1 MLPADHASCPV
12 LNSVYLSLADTAGQG
27 LGPNFSVAVSFQ
39 PNLSGHL
46 NRTTSFS
53 PGGLQLSEPRAADCA
68 KLGNRWS
75 AVAKKI
81 TGRTGQQ
88 CAQRWRH
95 KVNPHIKKE
104 KWTDDE
110 DDRLAMLVRQYGSA
124 WAEIARRMRGRTD
137 QQCMGRWRRHLDPS
151 IRREAWSANEDAL
164 LVRMYQEFGSQW
176 SRISKAVAGRTAQQC
191 RARWFQLQPNG
202 GPDGRMMP
210 SGRSSAR
217 RPARRAH
224 NDEFDEDDDDDDLGE
239 EFDDDEDF
247 GDEEGEGS
255 GAGDEEARASR
266 LDSIAEGDGYDDR
279 GRSHHILP
287 LASPRG
293 PNRMYAPRDK
303 VNGFARAP
311 PPGRRPVPMG
321 IIGRIPGTGYRP
333 EPKLEGEPATPMP
346 KPLSPMQSLPQRSQN
361 GRQKG
366 HNTSARPGGM
376 QGQQHNRMSDSWVSS
391 NTVLR
396 KSGHPHG
403 GHFAASTA
411 FPNWIGGN
419 PDGDDTSAPPTPAGR
434 TLGQRGGNPPDEL
447 SPPAMLGSPLSR
459 QTGRRAEAQLL
470 NGHTSPLP
478 WNAHTTPAGERL
490 FASPSPRK
498 RPAPG
503 ALPLGTSPLRNAS
516 RPTST
521 FPNLPITEASK
532 PRIGPHNG
540 FNTPGNICLG
550 PAATMATPPK
560 DSSAQPPRVPD
571 GQSSPQASQSPLPNG
586 FNSPAE
592 ASAAPQDGSSQ
603 DTDAF
608 ECTLPQNP
616 GTVTSSA
623 GGSDRISPIFGGP
636 HPSPGQYW
644 RSSPT
649 NSVLSLLR
657 SPTGGPA
664 YKADLLASPDFS
676 ALVHSPTSAEKL
688 VAAHAAGIPLPKA
701 LATLASQ
708 QGRPG
713 LAPGVQMLL
722 NGHVQDDGDENN
734 AGPAARCSRKV
745 VRKLI
750 NAAPGHI
757 VAAALAAQQGPKG
770 DGHPSADGISESPT
784 KKSRSEMLS
793 VQPLQTHQPSRLQG
807 SSTTVRPRSEQ
818 ARQRFLAMMDTI

>member
-1 MLPADHASCPV
+1 MTLTCDVACMLGRSLEGVGPEPSGCRPTGSHCAMPMPTTVNGRPV
-12 LNSVYLSLADTAGQG
+12 KTGSWTPQEDKLLADWQ
-27 LGPNFSVAVSFQ
+27 
-39 PNLSGHL
+39 
-46 NRTTSFS
+46 
-53 PGGLQLSEPRAADCA
+53 A

-81 TGRTGQQ
+81 SGRTGQQ

-110 DDRLAMLVRQYGSA
+110 DDRLAMLVRQFGSA

-151 IRREAWSANEDAL
+151 IRREAWGANEDAL
-164 LVRMYQEFGSQW
+164 LVRMYAEFGSQW

-202 GPDGRMMP
+202 GPEGRIMP

-217 RPARRAH
+217 RASRRSH
-224 NDEFDEDDDDDDLGE
+224 PDEFDEDDDDDDLGE
-239 EFDDDEDF
+239 DFDDDDDC

-255 GAGDEEARASR
+255 GAGDEDGQASR
-266 LDSIAEGDGYDDR
+266 LDGVTEVDDGSYDDR
-279 GRSHHILP
+279 GRQPHILP

-303 VNGFARAP
+303 VNAFDRAP
-311 PPGRRPVPMG
+311 YIGRRPVPTG
-321 IIGRIPGTGYRP
+321 VIRRLPGSGYRA
-333 EPKLEGEPATPMP
+333 EPKMEGEPATPLP
-346 KPLSPMQSLPQRSQN
+346 KSLSPLHHLPLRSQN

-366 HNTSARPGGM
+366 HSSSARPDGM
-376 QGQQHNRMSDSWVSS
+376 QMQHRNRMADSWVSS

-396 KSGHPHG
+396 KNGHHQG
-403 GHFAASTA
+403 GHFANSAA
-411 FPNWIGGN
+411 FPPWIGGN

-434 TLGQRGGNPPDEL
+434 TLGQRVGNPPDEL

-470 NGHTSPLP
+470 NGQSSPLP
-478 WNAHTTPAGERL
+478 WSAQAAPSGERL

-498 RPAPG
+498 RPAP
-503 ALPLGTSPLRNAS
+503 
-516 RPTST
+516 
-521 FPNLPITEASK
+521 
-532 PRIGPHNG
+532 
-540 FNTPGNICLG
+540 
-550 PAATMATPPK
+550 
-560 DSSAQPPRVPD
+560 
-571 GQSSPQASQSPLPNG
+571 
-586 FNSPAE
+586 
-592 ASAAPQDGSSQ
+592 
-603 DTDAF
+603 
-608 ECTLPQNP
+608 
-616 GTVTSSA
+616 A

-636 HPSPGQYW
+636 HRSPGQYW

-676 ALVHSPTSAEKL
+676 ALVHSPRSAEKL
-688 VAAHAAGIPLPKA
+688 AAATAAGIPLPKA
-701 LATLASQ
+701 LANLASQ
-708 QGRPG
+708 QGRS
-713 LAPGVQMLL
+713 LFA
-722 NGHVQDDGDENN
+722 NGHPAAVQSLLHSQSVDDGDENV

-750 NAAPGHI
+750 NAGPGHAA
-757 VAAALAAQQGPKG
+757 VAALAGQLSTQG
-770 DGHPSADGISESPT
+770 DARSSEDVDTESPT
-784 KKSRSEMLS
+784 KKSRSDSLS
-793 VQPLQTHQPSRLQG
+793 ILPLQTHQPFRLQG
-807 SSTTVRPRSEQ
+807 SSTSAARPRSEQ
-818 ARQRFLAMMDTI
+818 ARQKFLAMMDTI